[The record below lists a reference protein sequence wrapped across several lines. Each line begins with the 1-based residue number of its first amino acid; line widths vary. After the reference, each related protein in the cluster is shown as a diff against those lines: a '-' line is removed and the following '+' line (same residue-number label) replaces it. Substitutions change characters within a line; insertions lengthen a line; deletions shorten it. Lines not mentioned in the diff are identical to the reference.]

1 MGTAS
6 SNNIIIDLSN
16 IDETKALNLE
26 NIIHKDAWEAVLKS
40 LKDKLEKAENY
51 DPYKNFNRYHNTI
64 SINGERGAGKTS
76 FLLTLKNFLDNKIPK
91 NDKNKKDF
99 DEFGVLI
106 SETYVLG
113 IIDPTLI
120 STRQHVLLLIISL
133 IQQAVKKKFDD
144 SSSDFDESKK
154 DKWHEHL
161 TNLAEGLNQI
171 DNIGTN
177 PLTSSLWDDAG
188 LVIERGLELANAGL
202 NFEKNF
208 HIFVKESLEILG
220 KKAFILFL
228 DDIDTDFSKGWEI
241 LETLRKFITT
251 PQIIPIMA
259 GNFSLYEKLVRE
271 NRWQLFEKLL
281 KFEEDKKEDLK
292 QQVDELT
299 EQYLMKILQPSNM
312 VNLHKFSYYIFYQ
325 DKYEIYVNLGS

>member
-1 MGTAS
+1 MADKEK
-6 SNNIIIDLSN
+6 NKIIINISN
-16 IDETKALNLE
+16 IDETKALNLN
-26 NIIHKDAWEAVLKS
+26 NIIHKDAWEAVLKIIEEV
-40 LKDKLEKAENY
+40 LKKAENY
-51 DPYKNFNRYHNTI
+51 NPQENFNRYHNTI

-76 FLLTLKNFLDNKIPK
+76 FLLTLRACLNGELKDCLNGEVEKEKNIVSK
-91 NDKNKKDF
+91 
-99 DEFGVLI
+99 
-106 SETYVLG
+106 TYVLG

-120 STRQHVLLLIISL
+120 STRQHVLLLILSL
-133 IQQAVKKKFDD
+133 IQKAVNRKFNDI
-144 SSSDFDESKK
+144 SSDFDESKK
-154 DKWHEHL
+154 DKWHEYL
-161 TNLAEGLNQI
+161 VNLAEGLNQI

-177 PLTSSLWDDAG
+177 PLSSNIWDDSG

-208 HIFVKESLEILG
+208 HIFIKESLEILD

-281 KFEEDKKEDLK
+281 KFEDRKKDLE

-312 VNLHKFSYYIFYQ
+312 VNLHKFSYYLFYQ
-325 DKYEIYVNLGS
+325 NKYKIYINQGN

>member
-1 MGTAS
+1 MGE
-6 SNNIIIDLSN
+6 IVIDLSN
-16 IDETKALNLE
+16 IDETKALKLE
-26 NIIHKDAWEAVLKS
+26 NIIHKDAWEAVLKFVEEN
-40 LKDKLEKAENY
+40 LKKAENY

-76 FLLTLKNFLDNKIPK
+76 FLLTLRNYLNGPLEQYEKNEI
-91 NDKNKKDF
+91 
-99 DEFGVLI
+99 I
-106 SETYVLG
+106 SKTYVLG

-133 IQQAVKKKFDD
+133 IQQAVKSKFDK
-144 SSSDFDESKK
+144 SSSDFDENKK

-188 LVIERGLELANAGL
+188 LVIEKGLELANAGL
-202 NFEKNF
+202 NFERNF
-208 HIFVKESLEILG
+208 HIFVEESLEILG
-220 KKAFILFL
+220 KQAFVLFL

-281 KFEEDKKEDLK
+281 KFEGERKEDLK

-325 DKYEIYVNLGS
+325 NKYKICVNLGS